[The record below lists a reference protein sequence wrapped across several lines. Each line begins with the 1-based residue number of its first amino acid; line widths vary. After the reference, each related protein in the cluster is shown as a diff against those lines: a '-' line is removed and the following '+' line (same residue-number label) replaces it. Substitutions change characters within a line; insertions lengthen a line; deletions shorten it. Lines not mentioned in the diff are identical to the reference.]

1 MARYLLAREAPK
13 SAQNCPVVLAPS
25 GSGSHKNAFRYKT
38 VIYDLGYRCAMM
50 LEDDLQII

>member
-25 GSGSHKNAFRYKT
+25 GTRSHKKAFRYKT
-38 VIYDLGYRCAMM
+38 VIYDLGYRCATIPK
-50 LEDDLQII
+50 L